1 MLGQM
6 TFHSFNGWVVFHGMY
21 IPHLFI
27 YSFVDGHLGCLHT
40 LAIVNSVAVNIGVRV
55 SFQIRVFI
63 FSGYMPRSGIGESYG
78 SSIFS
83 FLSNFHT
90 VFHSV
95 CINLHSHQQCRRV
108 PSSPHPLQFLFF
120 VDFFFFF
127 LRLFDDS
134 RSDWC
139 EVIVSL
145 WF

>member
-1 MLGQM
+1 MLLPYSEETQLYIYIY
-6 TFHSFNGWVVFHGMY
+6 TLFHIRFHYSLSQGIEYSSLCQIVKLVVYPFY
-21 IPHLFI
+21 I
-27 YSFVDGHLGCLHT
+27 LH
-40 LAIVNSVAVNIGVRV
+40 V

-108 PSSPHPLQFLFF
+108 PSSPHPQFLFF
-120 VDFFFFF
+120 VDFFFF

-139 EVIVSL
+139 EVISSL

>member
-1 MLGQM
+1 
-6 TFHSFNGWVVFHGMY
+6 MY
-21 IPHLFI
+21 IIFHILFY
-27 YSFVDGHLGCLHT
+27 YSLSQDIEYSSLCHIVRLVVYPFYILH
-40 LAIVNSVAVNIGVRV
+40 V

-90 VFHSV
+90 VFHSI

-127 LRLFDDS
+127 KIFDDS

-139 EVIVSL
+139 EVIFSL

>member
-1 MLGQM
+1 MLCYCR
-6 TFHSFNGWVVFHGMY
+6 TVKRLSYIYILFHIRFHYSLSQG
-21 IPHLFI
+21 IE
-27 YSFVDGHLGCLHT
+27 YSFLCQIVRLVVYPFYILH
-40 LAIVNSVAVNIGVRV
+40 V

>member
-1 MLGQM
+1 MKCSWITMLCYCR
-6 TFHSFNGWVVFHGMY
+6 TVKRLSYIYILFHIRFHYSLSQG
-21 IPHLFI
+21 IE
-27 YSFVDGHLGCLHT
+27 YSFLCQIVRLVVYPFYILH
-40 LAIVNSVAVNIGVRV
+40 V

-127 LRLFDDS
+127 
-134 RSDWC
+134 
-139 EVIVSL
+139 
-145 WF
+145 